1 MVPDQ
6 LYIGIGPVIYR
17 RQTSPTQGT
26 CGVGPV
32 TYRVG
37 PVTDTIYH
45 TILVRV
51 GLVLL

>member
-1 MVPDQ
+1 MVLDQ
-6 LYIGIGPVIYR
+6 LYIGVGPVIYR

-37 PVTDTIYH
+37 PVIDTIHH
-45 TILVRV
+45 TVLVRV
-51 GLVLL
+51 RLVLL